1 MKTNTKHIV
10 MAIMLFTTLFFL
22 YGTTHAQSTKKMTIK
37 VDLLKDGEVSKTNN
51 FIVKIID
58 EQYVQYEIKPKT
70 GFTADLEYNHQYKV
84 IFYHEGTQPKYVY
97 INTKAP
103 VEKKVKYVFMVNLKS
118 SEISDLINAGGI
130 YYDSNKEI
138 FDYYLN

>member
-10 MAIMLFTTLFFL
+10 MAIMLFTTLFCL
-22 YGTTHAQSTKKMTIK
+22 YETVSAQTKKMTIK

-51 FIVKIID
+51 FVVKIID
-58 EQYVQYEIKPKT
+58 EQYVQYEITPKT

-97 INTKAP
+97 INTKVP
-103 VEKKVKYVFMVNLKS
+103 IERKVKYVFMVNLKS